1 MTTNNSMITNRLIKK
16 RAKRTAKCNIFL
28 ACLFAAVVLVTQS
41 FKQRQMTI
49 NENLLLKATQVVAD
63 SGHTEAV
70 QHVRKSN
77 HGKERKEQE
86 YVPASTEDYIM
97 NNFEKLGYHVAN
109 WKKAK
114 GCPIWLD
121 PEVSTQENYDNLQ
134 AFVKE
139 IDAYSKALEDFN
151 ETVPNLV
158 ETVRRGGGSL
168 DQKELCKATRPH
180 PDGIQAL
187 FPSKQLSLTPAGYVE
202 PLLTPMRH
210 PTLCTKGFN
219 VYNALRL
226 DYLVHD
232 FEQMCL
238 NLKPHSKSIF
248 IDMGASLKFHGQSG
262 AKPPVL
268 ELMKSFEKFGFH
280 FDHIYAAEITA
291 FDPQKVFEDLLPE
304 KYFASYHWINAG
316 VSADKESKL
325 NLLRSIVSKFD
336 EDDLIVVKLDI
347 DYSDIEVPLA
357 HQLLE
362 DDSISK
368 LVDQFY
374 FEHHVEMNEIARCW
388 RGFMKGSVQ
397 DSFELMNGLRKKGVA
412 AHFWV

>member
-1 MTTNNSMITNRLIKK
+1 
-16 RAKRTAKCNIFL
+16 
-28 ACLFAAVVLVTQS
+28 
-41 FKQRQMTI
+41 
-49 NENLLLKATQVVAD
+49 
-63 SGHTEAV
+63 
-70 QHVRKSN
+70 
-77 HGKERKEQE
+77 
-86 YVPASTEDYIM
+86 
-97 NNFEKLGYHVAN
+97 
-109 WKKAK
+109 
-114 GCPIWLD
+114 
-121 PEVSTQENYDNLQ
+121 
-134 AFVKE
+134 VKE
-139 IDAYSKALEDFN
+139 IDAYSKALEGFN

-168 DQKELCKATRPH
+168 DQKELCKAIRPH